1 VDSRPPRHRL
11 LRPIAALVA
20 LGGLAACT
28 AGVPQTGD
36 VVTVSPVTTS
46 VPQEDADTLK
56 DLGDPSSGQS
66 EVEVATGYMRA
77 MNTGD
82 VTRIQRWVVS
92 RDHDKVKRWSENVTT
107 VRVYSVFEP
116 GQPQVRE
123 DGRRVVPVKVKLVG
137 QLQNGRDWYPASGD
151 DMLNL
156 ELGNDGAE
164 TRVANPSGIWM
175 RDVNFA
181 SLYAST
187 EVYLVADKT
196 RPAPR
201 LAAAPVFVRRGD
213 GDPEVSKLAVNH
225 ALKLLL
231 AGPRGRY
238 RNLDTAIP
246 EGTELREFRYA
257 ENVATVDL
265 SRRFGEAEGSGQL
278 RVGQVVW
285 TVNRLLPTASV
296 RILVEGRPVGTVGAE
311 PFPTDRSWRRRDMP
325 LAAMLPQRS
334 PERQDDAVLFVRR
347 GEIFTVT
354 PEAGRPP
361 QLMPLNA
368 PGTKSAPTWSPDG
381 RSMAFLAGTGDRR
394 LLWVRQP
401 SGQAFSAKKLSG
413 RLSPPSWSPDS
424 KRIYVVSRDETGA
437 RLLEVG
443 RSTLGVRQLSLPP
456 LPAGLQP
463 SSVTVS
469 PDGASV
475 LAVAD
480 RPDRKVLA
488 AEPVPGGQLFL
499 GQFGR
504 GGVIQWSPRQL
515 APGLGRVFS
524 PVWVG
529 PVTVAF
535 IAETGNKDDLG
546 KLWTIR
552 SDGWDPTAVLN
563 DSGMPIGDIGNQL
576 TVDPSGSSFV
586 VPARSSNGVSL
597 WMVDR
602 GKKSVSYLTAPAPTA
617 FDVDPSF
624 ASR

>member
-123 DGRRVVPVKVKLVG
+123 DGRRVVPVKVKLAG

-181 SLYAST
+181 RLYAST

-201 LAAAPVFVRRGD
+201 LAAAPVFVHRGD

-265 SRRFGEAEGSGQL
+265 SRRFAEAEGSGQL

-311 PFPTDRSWRRRDMP
+311 QFPTDRSWRRRDMP

-381 RSMAFLAGTGDRR
+381 RSMAFLAGIGDRR

-469 PDGASV
+469 PHGASV

>member
-46 VPQEDADTLK
+46 VPQEDADALK

-181 SLYAST
+181 RLYAST

-213 GDPEVSKLAVNH
+213 GDPEVSKLAVHH
-225 ALKLLL
+225 ALRLLL

-265 SRRFGEAEGSGQL
+265 SRRFAEAEGSGQL

-311 PFPTDRSWRRRDMP
+311 QFPTDRSWRRRDMP

>member
-1 VDSRPPRHRL
+1 MDSRPPRHRL

-46 VPQEDADTLK
+46 LPQGDADALK
-56 DLGDPSSGQS
+56 DFGDPSSGQS

-92 RDHDKVKRWSENVTT
+92 RDHDKVTRWSKNATT

-116 GQPQVRE
+116 GQPKARE
-123 DGRRVVPVKVKLVG
+123 DGRRIVPVKVKLVG
-137 QLQNGRDWYPASGD
+137 QLQNGRDWYPATGD
-151 DMLNL
+151 DVLDL

-164 TRVANPSGIWM
+164 TRVANPGGIWM

-181 SLYAST
+181 RLYAST

-213 GDPEVSKLAVNH
+213 GDPEVSELAVGH
-225 ALKLLL
+225 ALELLL

-246 EGTELREFRYA
+246 EGTELRKFRYA

-265 SRRFGEAEGSGQL
+265 SRRFAEAEGSGQL

-311 PFPTDRSWRRRDMP
+311 QFPTGRSWRRRDMP

-334 PERQDDAVLFVRR
+334 PERQDDAILFVRR

-443 RSTLGVRQLSLPP
+443 RGTLGVRQLSLPP

-488 AEPVPGGQLFL
+488 AEPVPGGQLFF

-524 PVWVG
+524 PVWVD

-535 IAETGNKDDLG
+535 IAETGDKDDLG
-546 KLWTIR
+546 KLWTVR

-586 VPARSSNGVSL
+586 VPARSSNGISL

-602 GKKSVSYLTAPAPTA
+602 GKKSVSYLTAPAPSA

>member
-46 VPQEDADTLK
+46 VPQEDADALK

-123 DGRRVVPVKVKLVG
+123 DGRRVVPVKVKLAG

-164 TRVANPSGIWM
+164 TRVTNPSGIWM

-181 SLYAST
+181 RLYAST

-265 SRRFGEAEGSGQL
+265 SRRFAEAEGSGQL

-311 PFPTDRSWRRRDMP
+311 QFPTDRSWRRRDMP

>member
-1 VDSRPPRHRL
+1 
-11 LRPIAALVA
+11 
-20 LGGLAACT
+20 
-28 AGVPQTGD
+28 
-36 VVTVSPVTTS
+36 
-46 VPQEDADTLK
+46 
-56 DLGDPSSGQS
+56 
-66 EVEVATGYMRA
+66 
-77 MNTGD
+77 
-82 VTRIQRWVVS
+82 
-92 RDHDKVKRWSENVTT
+92 
-107 VRVYSVFEP
+107 
-116 GQPQVRE
+116 
-123 DGRRVVPVKVKLVG
+123 
-137 QLQNGRDWYPASGD
+137 
-151 DMLNL
+151 
-156 ELGNDGAE
+156 
-164 TRVANPSGIWM
+164 
-175 RDVNFA
+175 
-181 SLYAST
+181 
-187 EVYLVADKT
+187 
-196 RPAPR
+196 
-201 LAAAPVFVRRGD
+201 
-213 GDPEVSKLAVNH
+213 
-225 ALKLLL
+225 
-231 AGPRGRY
+231 
-238 RNLDTAIP
+238 
-246 EGTELREFRYA
+246 
-257 ENVATVDL
+257 VATVDL
-265 SRRFGEAEGSGQL
+265 SRRFAEAEGSGQL

-311 PFPTDRSWRRRDMP
+311 QFPTDRSWRRRDMP

-381 RSMAFLAGTGDRR
+381 RSMAFLAGIGDRR

>member
-1 VDSRPPRHRL
+1 MDSRPPRHRL

-28 AGVPQTGD
+28 AGVPPTGD
-36 VVTVSPVTTS
+36 VVTVSPVATS
-46 VPQEDADTLK
+46 VPQEDADALK

-123 DGRRVVPVKVKLVG
+123 DGRRVVPVKVKLAG

-181 SLYAST
+181 RLYAST
-187 EVYLVADKT
+187 EVYLLADKT

-201 LAAAPVFVRRGD
+201 LAAAPVFVHRGD

-238 RNLDTAIP
+238 QNLDTAIP

-265 SRRFGEAEGSGQL
+265 SRRFAEAEGSGQL

-311 PFPTDRSWRRRDMP
+311 QFPTDRSWRRRDMP

-354 PEAGRPP
+354 PEAGQPP

-381 RSMAFLAGTGDRR
+381 RSMAFLAGTGERR

-437 RLLEVG
+437 HLLEVG

-524 PVWVG
+524 PVWVD
-529 PVTVAF
+529 PVTVGF

-546 KLWTIR
+546 KLWTVR